1 MRARR
6 ETRGCTGWAVRAAKR
21 DAPGARMDVGFGARL
36 ASFPSELRGL
46 LPARLEGGAV
56 TVRTRRGGERTLEL
70 RPLSSGGSN
79 TVYTI
84 PELPG
89 CVLRVS
95 SGALSPNDR
104 RAYYREIAV
113 QRKLAAMGLSPRVV
127 AVVYT
132 PTRVGVIMERFDAT
146 LEDVLCNEEDTR
158 RVFVEHDGEG
168 ALIELMMLV
177 SRVSS
182 CVDTKAANVV
192 VRLEPT
198 VALALID
205 VDVYFCGVKQRPRP
219 SDAPGVEWLRA
230 ELRRATSA
238 PRAKPPLGALVAM
251 SLLILCLDSAPV
263 ATMGQLRRI
272 AAALL
277 EHAPTVMR
285 LVADDEIATVAPGN
299 KAAYA
304 WMGAGESVFRQLAHY
319 TPIKRLAEIETRL
332 ALAARETRGA
342 RLLRICSAPPD
353 AALLVAAMRA
363 PPRAS
368 KLLDRARTQDE
379 IRRVV
384 HATP

>member
-1 MRARR
+1 MRPAELLRTKGVLR
-6 ETRGCTGWAVRAAKR
+6 ASVRDGTLSVVSADGARAAV
-21 DAPGARMDVGFGARL
+21 AL
-36 ASFPSELRGL
+36 A
-46 LPARLEGGAV
+46 
-56 TVRTRRGGERTLEL
+56 
-70 RPLSSGGSN
+70 PLSAGGYNS
-79 TVYTI
+79 VYVARDTR
-84 PELPG
+84 L
-89 CVLRVS
+89 VVRVS
-95 SGALSPNDR
+95 TKPMTSDEQQM
-104 RAYYREIAV
+104 YYRELAV
-113 QRKLAAMGLSPRVV
+113 QRALAAESLSPEVF
-127 AVVYT
+127 AVLHFVPADECSFAET
-132 PTRVGVIMERFDAT
+132 PYARETQVGVCMVQYDCT
-146 LEDVLCNEEDTR
+146 LADVLASAERTA
-158 RVFVEHDGEG
+158 RVFVEYAGEE
-168 ALIELMMLV
+168 ALVALFANAASV
-177 SRVSS
+177 AT

-198 VALALID
+198 VAFALID

-230 ELRRATSA
+230 ELRRAKSA